1 MLSLFQKKVT
11 TCKSI
16 FSFSKTVA
24 KRAKIMVELNVRCIR
39 NVFNDWRTSA
49 TMVSVLILSSL

>member
-1 MLSLFQKKVT
+1 MLSLFQKKVS
-11 TCKSI
+11 TCKNI
-16 FSFSKTVA
+16 FSLPKTTA
-24 KRAKIMVELNVRCIR
+24 KRTVTMVELNERCIR